1 MNKEEIVR
9 EFLSKAGKKGGS
21 VKSERKAQASREN
34 GKKGGRPKSKH
45 KNGGFK
51 MKKVLKN
58 VEIADKVVKELE
70 KKGYEVS
77 YEKVL
82 DLIDLSRGPIAEK
95 NEEVNIADY
104 VEAFETI
111 EQEKEFNR

>member
-1 MNKEEIVR
+1 
-9 EFLSKAGKKGGS
+9 
-21 VKSERKAQASREN
+21 
-34 GKKGGRPKSKH
+34 
-45 KNGGFK
+45 

-58 VEIADKVVKELE
+58 VEIAAKVVEELE

-82 DLIDLSRGPIAEK
+82 DSVDLSRDPEAEK

-111 EQEKEFNR
+111 EQEKKFNR

>member
-1 MNKEEIVR
+1 
-9 EFLSKAGKKGGS
+9 
-21 VKSERKAQASREN
+21 
-34 GKKGGRPKSKH
+34 
-45 KNGGFK
+45 

-95 NEEVNIADY
+95 NEKVNIADY